1 MNKYSITVYL
11 VDDHRI
17 LREGLKMLLELQ
29 GNIRVVGEAENG
41 RKALAGILE
50 LRPDVALMDIT
61 MPELNG
67 IDATQ
72 QITFRSPATKV
83 VILSVHSDTEHVY
96 RAFQAG
102 ARGYLLKESA
112 GEEVVKAV
120 QAVYSGRRYVSE
132 KLAEELPLDYM
143 RQPQERSP
151 LDALSP
157 REREVLQLS
166 VEGATSAA
174 IGAKLGLSPKTV
186 DTYRSRLMEK
196 LDVRNLPELVRFA
209 IKHGLTPPE

>member
-1 MNKYSITVYL
+1 MSINVYL

-17 LREGLKMLLELQ
+17 LRDGLHMLLELQ
-29 GNIRVVGEAENG
+29 KDIRVIGEAEDG
-41 RKALAGILE
+41 RNAIEGILAAK
-50 LRPDVALMDIT
+50 PDVALMDIT

-72 QITFRSPATKV
+72 TILLKLPQTRII
-83 VILSVHSDTEHVY
+83 ILSVHSDREHVY

-102 ARGYLLKESA
+102 AKGYLLKESA
-112 GEEVVKAV
+112 GDEVVRAV
-120 QAVYSGRRYVSE
+120 RAVYNGRQYISQKLSE
-132 KLAEELPLDYM
+132 VLPPDYAHEL
-143 RQPQERSP
+143 QERSP
-151 LDALSP
+151 IELLSV
-157 REREVLQLS
+157 REREVLQLT

-174 IGAKLGLSPKTV
+174 IAEKLSLSPKTV

-196 LDVRNLPELVRFA
+196 LGVQNLPELVRFA

>member
-1 MNKYSITVYL
+1 MSINVYL

-17 LREGLKMLLELQ
+17 LRDGLRMLLELQ
-29 GNIRVVGEAENG
+29 GDIRVVGEAEDG
-41 RKALAGILE
+41 RKAVDGILAA
-50 LRPDVALMDIT
+50 RPDVVLMDIT

-72 QITFRSPATKV
+72 NIMLKLPKTKII
-83 VILSVHSDTEHVY
+83 ILSVHSDSEHVY

-102 ARGYLLKESA
+102 AKGYLLKESA

-120 QAVYSGRRYVSE
+120 RAVYQDREYSSR
-132 KLAEELPLDYM
+132 KILDAAPLNYA
-143 RQPQERSP
+143 RQRQERSP
-151 LDALSP
+151 FELLSA
-157 REREVLQLS
+157 REREVLQLT
-166 VEGATSAA
+166 VEGATSAVIA
-174 IGAKLGLSPKTV
+174 EKLALSPKTV

-196 LDVRNLPELVRFA
+196 LGVQNLPELVRFA